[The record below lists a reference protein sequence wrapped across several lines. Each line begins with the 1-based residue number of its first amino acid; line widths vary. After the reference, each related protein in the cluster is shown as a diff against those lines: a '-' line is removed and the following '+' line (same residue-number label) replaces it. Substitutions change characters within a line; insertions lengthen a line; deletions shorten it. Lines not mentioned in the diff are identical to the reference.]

1 MNGNT
6 KAKGFKVIEHTAD
19 VGLNVYGK
27 DKEELFINAARG
39 MFYLITGSAIT
50 VVPNEFEKY
59 YNIESTGTDVEDLLV
74 NWLED
79 LLFIHNTE
87 FIIFTDFLIS
97 NMTAGMIQAKAG
109 AIKLKDSPY
118 QVVTEIKAVTYH
130 NLRVSQKISGIWEG
144 TVVFDI

>member
-1 MNGNT
+1 M
-6 KAKGFKVIEHTAD
+6 KVKSFKVIEHTAD

-39 MFYLITGSAIT
+39 MSYLIVGSAIEIA
-50 VVPNEFEKY
+50 PNKSKKY
-59 YNIESTGTDVEDLLV
+59 YNIESTGTDVEDLLI

-97 NMTAGMIQAKAG
+97 AMTEEAIKAKAE
-109 AIKLKDSPY
+109 AIKLKGSPY
-118 QVVTEIKAVTYH
+118 RITTEIKAVTYH
-130 NLRVSQKISGIWEG
+130 NLRVSQKQCGRWEG

>member
-1 MNGNT
+1 MTENME
-6 KAKGFKVIEHTAD
+6 AKGFIVLEHTAD

-39 MFYLITGSAIT
+39 MFYLITGSALK
-50 VVPNEFEKY
+50 NELNKYKKY
-59 YNIESTGTDVEDLLV
+59 YDIKSTGADVEGLLV

-79 LLFIHNTE
+79 LLFLHNTE

-109 AIKLKDSPY
+109 AIKLKDSSY
-118 QVVTEIKAVTYH
+118 QAVTEIKAVTYH
-130 NLRVSQKISGIWEG
+130 NLRVLQKLNGRWEG